1 MNFAP
6 VYLVVRFFL
15 LIGDFLHHWY
25 IDGSRR
31 LADFFVSS
39 FEKLDQTLAIRITI
53 KYFFQPL
60 YKDFTILGRILG
72 VIFRSGRILIGLVI
86 YLVVAGVFLA
96 VYLAYVLLLP
106 VLITMTLKSLFST
119 ANLNL

>member
-6 VYLVVRFFL
+6 VYLVVRFFV

-31 LADFFVSS
+31 LADFFISS

-72 VIFRSGRILIGLVI
+72 VIFRSARILVGSVVYLFVASIFLTV
-86 YLVVAGVFLA
+86 YLV
-96 VYLAYVLLLP
+96 YVLLLP
-106 VLITMTLKSLFST
+106 ILIIMTLKSLLAAVNF
-119 ANLNL
+119 NL

>member
-6 VYLVVRFFL
+6 VYLVVRFFI

-72 VIFRSGRILIGLVI
+72 VIFRTGRILIGLTVYFVVASFFLVI
-86 YLVVAGVFLA
+86 YLV
-96 VYLAYVLLLP
+96 YVLLLP
-106 VLITMTLKSLFST
+106 ILILMTLKNFFIGIGF
-119 ANLNL
+119 NL

>member
-6 VYLVVRFFL
+6 VYLVVRFFI

>member
-6 VYLVVRFFL
+6 VYLVVRFFI

-39 FEKLDQTLAIRITI
+39 FEKLDQTLAIRITV

-72 VIFRSGRILIGLVI
+72 VIFRSGRILIGLVV
-86 YLVVAGVFLA
+86 YLIVAGVFLA
-96 VYLAYVLLLP
+96 VYLVYVLLLP
-106 VLITMTLKSLFST
+106 VLIAMTLKSLFGAVS
-119 ANLNL
+119 LNL

>member
-6 VYLVVRFFL
+6 VYLVVRFFI

-106 VLITMTLKSLFST
+106 VLITIDRKSVV
-119 ANLNL
+119 

>member
-6 VYLVVRFFL
+6 VYLVVRFFIL
-15 LIGDFLHHWY
+15 VGDFLHHWY

-72 VIFRSGRILIGLVI
+72 VIFRSGRILIGLVV
-86 YLVVAGVFLA
+86 YLIVAGVFLA
-96 VYLAYVLLLP
+96 VYLVYVLLLP
-106 VLITMTLKSLFST
+106 ILIIMTLKSLFSA